1 MDIVTRKMR
10 SGVIAKG
17 GSSLTELALATRERK
32 VDKLVEGIV
41 YIWYYNYNAQSSE
54 HPIAG
59 SYSTTSVS

>member
-54 HPIAG
+54 HLI
-59 SYSTTSVS
+59 